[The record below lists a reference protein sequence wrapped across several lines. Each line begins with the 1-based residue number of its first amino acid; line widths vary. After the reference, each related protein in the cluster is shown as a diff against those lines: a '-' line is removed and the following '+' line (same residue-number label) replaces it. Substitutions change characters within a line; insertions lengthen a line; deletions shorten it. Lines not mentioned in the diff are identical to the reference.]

1 MVSADGK
8 YNYNKA
14 PLYNL
19 QEVSIGK
26 DNNGVQL
33 IYGGDASKLCELL
46 ALSFTTSLDKTATSC
61 TNGSLSYSETLFNTP
76 SFTTNQGVQFVVG
89 TETDGL
95 TKYQTDIYVDLSGEK
110 GNNCL
115 YDAKKCKKT
124 DRFKF
129 LVSGD
134 GHVIPADPAG
144 QEYLKTRMNWR
155 KTDINPDGEILAQLP
170 AEWEVAPELI
180 TTSGGGGETPQEP
193 EEPLP
198 ATVKPTG
205 ECPVGSGFN
214 PANEY
219 GICGFNTNSGKM
231 WPGCPGTTFVQIANM
246 SCMPKK
252 EGFECPEGYTKT
264 YVPSDWQEGDSLEG
278 VTSDFPASGL
288 QPMCIAE

>member
-115 YDAKKCKKT
+115 YDAKKCKKRTGSSFWYPVT
-124 DRFKF
+124 D
-129 LVSGD
+129 
-134 GHVIPADPAG
+134 
-144 QEYLKTRMNWR
+144 M
-155 KTDINPDGEILAQLP
+155 
-170 AEWEVAPELI
+170 
-180 TTSGGGGETPQEP
+180 
-193 EEPLP
+193 
-198 ATVKPTG
+198 
-205 ECPVGSGFN
+205 
-214 PANEY
+214 
-219 GICGFNTNSGKM
+219 
-231 WPGCPGTTFVQIANM
+231 
-246 SCMPKK
+246 
-252 EGFECPEGYTKT
+252 
-264 YVPSDWQEGDSLEG
+264 
-278 VTSDFPASGL
+278 
-288 QPMCIAE
+288 